1 MAPLAPTE
9 LSRHDLFT
17 RVWAKPMRSVA
28 GDLGMSPNGLAKI
41 CERLAIPYPSRGHW
55 TKAKAGRAPAPPDL
69 PEAPEG
75 VDETILVAPGRSTPR
90 RARVR
95 MEAGDRRRQLLDFA
109 AEIITQEGLH
119 GLSVKRLARAAGL
132 TAPQVYHYFPEPNE
146 VLIELARRELSAVR
160 EAQAARIETSQRPS
174 ERLALSTSAYLR
186 EVQERG
192 VLLQVLMNAPVVR
205 RALRREQ
212 RQLRARNSQM
222 LAGRFSQSRQV
233 PEDYALAATTV
244 LTSLVLRTGRILA
257 RGRLSLSAADTMA
270 NAMVEACNRRLVR
283 ETSYSTES

>member
-9 LSRHDLFT
+9 LSRHELFA

-28 GDLGMSPNGLAKI
+28 FDLGVSPNGLAKI

-55 TKAKAGRAPAPPDL
+55 TKARAGRAPAAPHLPDPPQ
-69 PEAPEG
+69 G
-75 VDETILVAPGRSTPR
+75 VGDTVLVAPGLSTPR
-90 RARVR
+90 RGRVR
-95 MEAGDRRRQLLDFA
+95 MAPDDRRRQLLDAA
-109 AEIITQEGLH
+109 AEIIGQEGLH

-132 TAPQVYHYFPEPNE
+132 TAPQVYRYFPDPNE
-146 VLIELARRELSAVR
+146 VLIELARRELSTVR
-160 EAQAARIETSQRPS
+160 EAQAARIETSRRPS

-186 EVQERG
+186 EVEERG

-222 LAGRFSQSRQV
+222 LASRFSQSRQV

-257 RGRLSLSAADTMA
+257 RRRLSLTAADTMA
-270 NAMVEACNRRLVR
+270 NAIVEACNRRLVR